1 MGTPAQEGCRA
12 VGAAQRR
19 AMKMM
24 RRLEHLSYVEKSRE
38 LGLFSLLGEGEQS
51 RRGEEQYGKSPL

>member
-1 MGTPAQEGCRA
+1 
-12 VGAAQRR
+12 
-19 AMKMM
+19 MKMT

-51 RRGEEQYGKSPL
+51 GRGEEQYGKSPL